1 VYKGEC
7 YMIYR
12 MIVMYPLALILYP
25 LSLQRLITI
34 YGNNHHRQ
42 SSWQSYVIHRRRQR
56 ELFGFSR
63 FNRLFHLYHI
73 HIHTMS
79 RSLSSLQPLRNIVSR
94 QARPSSSVAS
104 RVLAARRTYSTEKE
118 APKEGEAKDENAEKI
133 AGLESKIKELEVS
146 LGLFKVMEIDLE
158 SPP

>member
-1 VYKGEC
+1 
-7 YMIYR
+7 
-12 MIVMYPLALILYP
+12 
-25 LSLQRLITI
+25 
-34 YGNNHHRQ
+34 
-42 SSWQSYVIHRRRQR
+42 
-56 ELFGFSR
+56 
-63 FNRLFHLYHI
+63 
-73 HIHTMS
+73 MS

-146 LGLFKVMEIDLE
+146 LCFNSSIRERSEIATMMVNG
-158 SPP
+158 

>member
-1 VYKGEC
+1 
-7 YMIYR
+7 
-12 MIVMYPLALILYP
+12 
-25 LSLQRLITI
+25 
-34 YGNNHHRQ
+34 
-42 SSWQSYVIHRRRQR
+42 
-56 ELFGFSR
+56 
-63 FNRLFHLYHI
+63 
-73 HIHTMS
+73 MS

-146 LGLFKVMEIDLE
+146 FCSL
-158 SPP
+158 

>member
-1 VYKGEC
+1 LDFLDSTDC
-7 YMIYR
+7 SIY
-12 MIVMYPLALILYP
+12 
-25 LSLQRLITI
+25 T
-34 YGNNHHRQ
+34 
-42 SSWQSYVIHRRRQR
+42 
-56 ELFGFSR
+56 
-63 FNRLFHLYHI
+63 HI
-73 HIHTMS
+73 IKMS

-146 LGLFKVMEIDLE
+146 FCSSQVGYRSRLATLFSFEE
-158 SPP
+158 QC